1 MTASATPA
9 RIMTLAALAL
19 ALVAL
24 AAPAAATAEIR
35 FFEATAQ
42 IENGAMTVIDTT
54 PNVTGGAFLPVR
66 VLRDAATGEDRVIIN
81 TQGVATGSALF
92 PAGPGCT
99 RIANPTGPAFSCG
112 VGAVN
117 AFVWRIGVSSPLSPT
132 NITLD
137 ATGSPLPVTASLGQG
152 QDVFVL
158 RQDAVD
164 TVDGGADVDEID
176 APFPTEVV
184 AGRLLNAPE
193 RYSNDGRA
201 NDGFVGHVLT
211 DNLTSFEKVRG
222 GNNDD
227 VLSGGGAADDIAGL
241 PGADQISGNDG
252 ADVLNGDSGN
262 DVIDGGNGDDR
273 LVGDDGSAIVGS
285 TSDDHL
291 DGGPGNDVLIGG
303 IGADTVIGGP
313 GDDDFRLRD
322 GVRDVVPC
330 DPGANTFDLDLKDD
344 VAKAEDCLASSVS
357 LSSSVAK
364 LNAAIAA
371 GTLSA
376 NVLSAPPPLAP
387 SFTVG
392 AIHEGPNAR
401 VVRRVL
407 VSHRGAAVR
416 VALRCPARL
425 KAPCRGTVELR
436 DLRGRLLGRAP
447 SHAIRPG
454 RTATTLVRL
463 LTAAARR
470 PGAHAVLVRVREG
483 GQFGAKTTGM
493 VLPLAVLKR

>member
-1 MTASATPA
+1 MAATRPSARRWMGT
-9 RIMTLAALAL
+9 ILIGGAAG
-19 ALVAL
+19 L
-24 AAPAAATAEIR
+24 AAPSAASADIR

-42 IENGAMTVIDTT
+42 VENGAMTVIDTT
-54 PNVTGGAFLPVR
+54 PNVQNGVFLPVR
-66 VLRDAATGEDRVIIN
+66 VVRDAATGEDRVLIN
-81 TQGVATGSALF
+81 TLGVATGSAPF

-99 RIANPTGPAFSCG
+99 RIPNASGPAFSCG

-117 AFVWRIGVSSPLSPT
+117 AFVWRTLASPPFSPT

-152 QDVFVL
+152 QDVYVL
-158 RQDAVD
+158 RPDAVD
-164 TVDGGADVDEID
+164 TVDGGADVDRID

-184 AGRLLNAPE
+184 DGRLMNPPE
-193 RYSNDGRA
+193 RYSNDGRP

-222 GNNDD
+222 GTNDD
-227 VLSGGGAADDIAGL
+227 VLSGGPADDDIGGL
-241 PGADQISGNDG
+241 QGADQISGNDG

-262 DVIDGGNGDDR
+262 DVVVGGAGDDR
-273 LVGDDGSAIVGS
+273 VAGDDGSAIVGS

-303 IGADTVIGGP
+303 IGADTVVGGP

-357 LSSSVAK
+357 LASSVAK
-364 LNAAIAA
+364 LNVAIAS
-371 GTLSA
+371 GSLSA
-376 NVLSAPPPLAP
+376 TVLSATPPLAP

-401 VVRRVL
+401 VVRRIL
-407 VSHRGAAVR
+407 VSHRGAAVP
-416 VALRCPARL
+416 VTLRCPARL
-425 KAPCRGTVELR
+425 KLPCRGTVELR

-447 SHAIRPG
+447 GHTIRPG
-454 RTATTLVRL
+454 RSATTRVRL

-470 PGAHAVLVRVREG
+470 PGARAVLVRVRER